1 MSDNRLLVIDD
12 EPAITEVVRKVAEGM
27 DFDVR
32 VATRADE
39 FARLYEEFE
48 PTVVILDL
56 VMPEVDGVELAHW
69 LAHERCEA
77 RIIFLTGHNPRYTDA
92 ARALA
97 DAGDLKSVT
106 TLTKPVSLA
115 VLRKTLES

>member
-1 MSDNRLLVIDD
+1 MADKRLLMIDD
-12 EPAITEVVRKVAEGM
+12 EPAISEVVRRVAEGM
-27 DFDVR
+27 DYEVR

-39 FARLYEEFE
+39 FARLYEDFA
-48 PTVVILDL
+48 PTVVVLDL

-69 LAHERCEA
+69 LAHECCEA

-97 DAGDLKSVT
+97 ETGELKSVT

-115 VLRKTLES
+115 TLRQALS